1 MAPNPSMYPDQP
13 LSKYL
18 FRPYRLL
25 ETVLPFTSAS
35 KIHDGTA
42 TSFLDAMVNLGDNPC
57 MESIN
62 AILSSFDDLK
72 GEEQDK
78 VLENPKVSSEDVVQA
93 RGREKRADAKN

>member
-1 MAPNPSMYPDQP
+1 MAPNPSIYSDQP

-25 ETVLPFTSAS
+25 ETVLPSTSAS

-42 TSFLDAMVNLGDNPC
+42 ASFLDAMVNLGDNPC
-57 MESIN
+57 MESVN

-72 GEEQDK
+72 CEEQDK
-78 VLENPKVSSEDVVQA
+78 VLENRKVSSENIVQA
-93 RGREKRADAKN
+93 RGRETRIDAKN